1 LPRPL
6 LLSLRNTFRRKG
18 RLALTLTTLV
28 MGGAIFIAVF
38 AVRASLLL
46 TLDDM
51 FKYVDYDVYLGFNRA
66 YRVEQIERLAKEVPG
81 VKAAETWRFETARRV
96 RADDTESENVIV
108 YGPPAESA
116 LVQPYVVEGRW
127 LLPGDQN
134 AVVVNT
140 LFLKDEKDVK
150 VGDTITLTMS
160 GKDLE
165 WNVVGVVSRT
175 PPIAMAYT
183 NLPYLAKQ
191 MGGVGRGGVVFVVT
205 DQRDA
210 ASQMAM
216 AQTLEQHFEDN
227 GLKVGQTQTSSTER
241 GQITSQFNLLV
252 MFLLIMAILLAVV
265 GGIGLMGTMS
275 LNVMERTREI
285 GVLRAIGATDRSIF
299 MIVVVEGIIIGLLS
313 ALIGTALAYPLSLG
327 MSNAVGNSILKANLS
342 YTFAPFGVGLWL
354 VVVLALATLASLLPA
369 RSASRVT
376 VREVLAYE

>member
-1 LPRPL
+1 
-6 LLSLRNTFRRKG
+6 
-18 RLALTLTTLV
+18 
-28 MGGAIFIAVF
+28 
-38 AVRASLLL
+38 
-46 TLDDM
+46 
-51 FKYVDYDVYLGFNRA
+51 
-66 YRVEQIERLAKEVPG
+66 VEQIERLAKETPG
-81 VKAAETWRFETARRV
+81 VVAAETWRFETARRV
-96 RADDTESENVIV
+96 RPDDTESENVIV
-108 YGPPAESA
+108 YAPPEESA
-116 LVQPYVVEGRW
+116 LVQPNVVEGRW
-127 LLPGDQN
+127 LIPGDQN

-165 WNVVGVVSRT
+165 WNVVGIVSQT

-205 DQRDA
+205 EQRDA

-216 AQTLEQHFEDN
+216 AQTLEKHFEDN

-241 GQITSQFNLLV
+241 GQITAQFNLLV
-252 MFLLIMAILLAVV
+252 VFLLIMAILLAVV

-275 LNVMERTREI
+275 LNVLERTREI

-299 MIVVVEGIIIGLLS
+299 SIVVVEGIIIGLLS
-313 ALIGTALAYPLSLG
+313 ALIGTILAYPLSLG
-327 MSNAVGNSILKANLS
+327 MSNAVGNSILQSSLS
-342 YTFAPFGVGLWL
+342 FTFSPFGVALWL
-354 VVVLALATLASLLPA
+354 VVVLVLATLASLWPA
-369 RSASRVT
+369 RNASRVT